1 MDTFPRSGKLLVA
14 EEERCPMTSLTE
26 LFCHVDDFWQAFEPK
41 WREQQLSDGKQRERE
56 GELHPSEIM
65 TILIHFQQ
73 ARYRDFKTYYTQFV
87 QRFLQ
92 REFPTLVS
100 YTRFVQ
106 LLPEF
111 VVPLSTYS
119 PHCFGRCTGI
129 SFIDSTAL
137 AVCDNRR
144 ISQHQVFAETAARG
158 KTSMGWF
165 YGFKLH
171 TIVNQRGELLA
182 CRLTAGNVDDR
193 QPVTDLTE
201 RVFGKRIGDK
211 GYLSQALL
219 EQLWAQGIQLITK
232 LRANMKNRLMELTDQ
247 LLLRKRAIVETIYD
261 QLKNISQIEHTRHRS
276 FRNFA
281 VHLLCGLI
289 AYCHQP
295 KKPSLHLSNTDL
307 QLLIQN

>member
-1 MDTFPRSGKLLVA
+1 MA
-14 EEERCPMTSLTE
+14 SLTE
-26 LFCHVDDFWQAFEPK
+26 LYCHVDDFWQAFEPY
-41 WREQQLSDGKQRERE
+41 WREQQLSDGKQRERA

-65 TILIHFQQ
+65 TILIHFHQ

-87 QRFLQ
+87 ESFLR
-92 REFPTLVS
+92 REFPKLVS

-106 LLPEF
+106 LIPEF
-111 VVPLSTYS
+111 VVPLSAYL
-119 PHCFGRCTGI
+119 HGCFGVCTGI

-144 ISQHQVFAETAARG
+144 ISQHRVFVENAARG

-201 RVFGKRIGDK
+201 RVFGKLIGDK
-211 GYLSQALL
+211 GYLSHALF

-232 LRANMKNRLMELTDQ
+232 LRANMKNRLIGLTDK

-295 KKPSLHLSNTDL
+295 KKPSLHLSYSDL
-307 QLLIQN
+307 RLLIQN